1 METILVHLLIWV
13 IVAAIV
19 MGVIKAIPDT
29 WLEAWLKRIV
39 LLVFGGVLL
48 IALIL
53 YVLLPLIHVAGGAY

>member
-1 METILVHLLIWV
+1 METILIHLLIWV

-19 MGVIKAIPDT
+19 MGVIKAIPDA